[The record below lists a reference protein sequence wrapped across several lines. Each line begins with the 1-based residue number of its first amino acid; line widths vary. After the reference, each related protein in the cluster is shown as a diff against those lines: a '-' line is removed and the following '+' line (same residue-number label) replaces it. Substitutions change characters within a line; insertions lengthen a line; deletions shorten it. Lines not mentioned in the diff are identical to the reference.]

1 MKEPKIRSL
10 WPFLSGVL
18 ATILIYEMAPKM
30 LLAAVGE
37 ENASL
42 IAIKADTA
50 AVLAKLKDAVDTYNK
65 VATSTNGILDTSKST
80 YNIANKI
87 VNYNETIDDQKKY
100 FKRFADGFYGTS
112 KNPLSHR
119 IPLIY
124 PGSMPIIRDT
134 GSIVDGL
141 ENTFGQKGI
150 GKNQYA
156 EESRARTGILLG
168 KIGAKDARE
177 KVNELKDGIN
187 QNPSV
192 SNESGAEAFGKVAP
206 PINTDIMLLLLE
218 SNIRQEE
225 LLATI
230 ASALSRGKPIEAAP
244 VNKNDLE
251 QKLKNY
257 KEGKGTLLENE

>member
-1 MKEPKIRSL
+1 M
-10 WPFLSGVL
+10 
-18 ATILIYEMAPKM
+18 
-30 LLAAVGE
+30 
-37 ENASL
+37 
-42 IAIKADTA
+42 
-50 AVLAKLKDAVDTYNK
+50 
-65 VATSTNGILDTSKST
+65 
-80 YNIANKI
+80 
-87 VNYNETIDDQKKY
+87 Q
-100 FKRFADGFYGTS
+100 
-112 KNPLSHR
+112 
-119 IPLIY
+119 
-124 PGSMPIIRDT
+124 
-134 GSIVDGL
+134 
-141 ENTFGQKGI
+141 
-150 GKNQYA
+150 
-156 EESRARTGILLG
+156 
-168 KIGAKDARE
+168 RE

-230 ASALSRGKPIEAAP
+230 ASALSRGKPMEAAP